1 MHICREEVVALIHF
15 VDSTLK
21 VTAVSINNESILDI
35 IAVVLWLP
43 YSVECNSIELINRT
57 SLTWS
62 HLVTAVRCFPLNNS
76 VTIWI
81 SIIRWR
87 GYL

>member
-1 MHICREEVVALIHF
+1 MALIHF
-15 VDSTLK
+15 VDTTIEMTTIC
-21 VTAVSINNESILDI
+21 VNDESILNI
-35 IAVVLWLP
+35 VAIVLWLP
-43 YSVECNSIELINRT
+43 NSVECNSIKLINRT

-62 HLVTAVRCFPLNNS
+62 KLVTTVRCFPLNNS

>member
-43 YSVECNSIELINRT
+43 YSVECNSIKLINRT

>member
-15 VDSTLK
+15 VDATLK
-21 VTAVSINNESILDI
+21 VTAVSINNESILNI
-35 IAVVLWLP
+35 VAIVLWLP
-43 YSVECNSIELINRT
+43 DSVECNSIKLINRT